1 MSLGWLLHD
10 YGRGCARA
18 LPILLRTAKRDDEAL
33 DALKIVMNAAED
45 RHQYSGQLKG
55 LMLMAFDRCI
65 GLSLSLSLPPPP
77 HLLSLPFSPSLS
89 LSPSLSTSR
98 SLALPPFPPPLSLPG
113 FRLDRSSPVQH
124 AQCVC
129 QNLQVLTHNNT
140 RC

>member
-77 HLLSLPFSPSLS
+77 PPSFSPILSLSLP
-89 LSPSLSTSR
+89 LSPYLTSI
-98 SLALPPFPPPLSLPG
+98 
-113 FRLDRSSPVQH
+113 SSDGI
-124 AQCVC
+124 
-129 QNLQVLTHNNT
+129 
-140 RC
+140 